1 MRVKLSNNEIKKM
14 TKIWKFE
21 SSKKNNIIVIDNQKI
36 YKGIIDKNEFNYLN
50 KEKID
55 TNILKKLFPIPYSYI
70 KLIENQKGNEFI
82 KIYFG
87 VNSEEELFFDN
98 EKVKDEVFEYL
109 KSDFNL
115 AYYSKEIPTIYRYA
129 KPQIFALIIV
139 TLLYFWSVYLAVE
152 IENGAVYQIIGNSG
166 GFLSFILILANLG
179 SLQLSIA
186 YLILL
191 GVMFFSLNKKL
202 KSRTEIEYLRR

>member
-1 MRVKLSNNEIKKM
+1 M

-36 YKGIIDKNEFNYLN
+36 YKGVIDKDDFNYLN
-50 KEKID
+50 REKID
-55 TNILKKLFPIPYSYI
+55 TNILKRLFPIPYSYI
-70 KLIENQKGNEFI
+70 KQIESQKGNKFI

-87 VNSEEELFFDN
+87 DNSEEELFFDN
-98 EKVKDEVFEYL
+98 EKAKDEVFDYL
-109 KSDFNL
+109 KSDFNI
-115 AYYSKEIPTIYRYA
+115 AFYSKETPTIFRYA

-139 TLLYFWSVYLAVE
+139 SILYFWSVYLAIE

-166 GFLSFILILANLG
+166 AFLAFILILANLG
-179 SLQLSIA
+179 SLQLSIL

-191 GVMFFSLNKKL
+191 GIMFFTLNKKL

>member
-1 MRVKLSNNEIKKM
+1 M

-70 KLIENQKGNEFI
+70 KLIVNQKGNEFI

-87 VNSEEELFFDN
+87 DNSEEELFFDN
-98 EKVKDEVFEYL
+98 EKAKDEVFEFL

-115 AYYSKEIPTIYRYA
+115 AYYSKETPTIYKYA

-166 GFLSFILILANLG
+166 GFLAFILILANLG

-186 YLILL
+186 YIILL
-191 GVMFFSLNKKL
+191 CIMFFSLNKKL